1 MCVGV
6 CECVCGRGVHACVEG
21 GGGVH
26 ALCVLP
32 VCVWGV
38 CTRVGGAC
46 VCVCVWCARRVCVC
60 VGVHAVC
67 VWCV

>member
-26 ALCVLP
+26 ALCVC
-32 VCVWGV
+32 VCV
-38 CTRVGGAC
+38 GGM
-46 VCVCVWCARRVCVC
+46 CVCVWCARRVCVC
-60 VGVHAVC
+60 VCVHAVC
-67 VWCV
+67 VLCV